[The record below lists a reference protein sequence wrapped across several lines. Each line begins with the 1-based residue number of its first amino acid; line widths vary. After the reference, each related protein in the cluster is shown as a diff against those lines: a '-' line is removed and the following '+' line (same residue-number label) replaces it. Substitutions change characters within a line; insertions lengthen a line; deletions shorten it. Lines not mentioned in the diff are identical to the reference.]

1 MLVLIKKRT
10 FAAIW
15 SHKAMSG
22 VLSIIK
28 GSDLLSLYLVGHA
41 SSYWPIA
48 TGVHIYLDL
57 SLKGTYIKAP
67 INI

>member
-1 MLVLIKKRT
+1 MVLCWVEQVNKSPMKKRT

-57 SLKGTYIKAP
+57 LS
-67 INI
+67 